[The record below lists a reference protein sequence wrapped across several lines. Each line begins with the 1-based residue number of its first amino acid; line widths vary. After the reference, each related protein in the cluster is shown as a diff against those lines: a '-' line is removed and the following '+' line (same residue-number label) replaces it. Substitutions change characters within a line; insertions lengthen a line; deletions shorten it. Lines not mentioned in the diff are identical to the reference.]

1 MKSKFSLIL
10 FSILV
15 LMSCEVSKHAA
26 TTVVAES
33 EKQVNMIMNKW
44 HNDVINSDLEAYFNV
59 TDDSFI
65 FLGTDPKERWSKAEF
80 YKFCKPYFDKKTT
93 WSFTPLWRN
102 VYFSE
107 DGRTAWFE
115 EQLTTWM
122 EECRGSGVLV
132 KKDNEWKLVHYNLTV
147 LIENEKVKSFIELR
161 KE

>member
-1 MKSKFSLIL
+1 MPIKIFVLVQGHRHRQQLSKFQGKGSRR
-10 FSILV
+10 FHH
-15 LMSCEVSKHAA
+15 EPR
-26 TTVVAES
+26 
-33 EKQVNMIMNKW
+33 
-44 HNDVINSDLEAYFNV
+44 
-59 TDDSFI
+59 I
-65 FLGTDPKERWSKAEF
+65 FPEF

-107 DGRTAWFE
+107 DGKTAWFE

-132 KKDNEWKLVHYNLTV
+132 KKDKEWKLVHYNLTV